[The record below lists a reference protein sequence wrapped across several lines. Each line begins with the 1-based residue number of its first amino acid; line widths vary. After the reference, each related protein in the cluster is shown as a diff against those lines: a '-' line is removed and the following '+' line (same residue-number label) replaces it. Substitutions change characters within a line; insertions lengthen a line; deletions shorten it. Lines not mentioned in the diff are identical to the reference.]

1 MELKVTINLNLSK
14 FTYCIYILDEYV
26 EQQLDHL
33 NRESHQNGLQ
43 LTQIQQTV
51 QSAVEHITTFLI
63 DQVNFEAV
71 HRDAML
77 KVHREE
83 LQEKQNQQVPV

>member
-1 MELKVTINLNLSK
+1 LRFFYYLSL
-14 FTYCIYILDEYV
+14 YIYIIDEYV

-43 LTQIQQTV
+43 LSRVQETIQSTVEQITKFLFQQV
-51 QSAVEHITTFLI
+51 DFAAIHQE
-63 DQVNFEAV
+63 
-71 HRDAML
+71 AML

-83 LQEKQNQQVPV
+83 LQEKEKQKVPV